1 MTIQKLGSFF
11 SAAPELRQV
20 YAQANHL
27 QLLQQVFRDH
37 LPAGMAMA
45 CGVSALR
52 QGVLTVH
59 ADNGAMALKLKQ
71 MAPALLRA
79 VQELD
84 ASILSVR
91 IIVQIEDRNQAR
103 KRNKPQLGT
112 TGCNILAEFAQNLQD
127 TPLKSA
133 ISRMAQRHKR

>member
-11 SAAPELRQV
+11 SVAPELQQV
-20 YAQANHL
+20 YIQANHL
-27 QLLQQVFRDH
+27 RLLQQVFRDH

-45 CGVSALR
+45 CGVSSIR

-71 MAPALLRA
+71 MAPTLLLPI
-79 VQELD
+79 QERD

-91 IIVQIEDRNQAR
+91 IIVQIKDRNQAR
-103 KRNKPQLGT
+103 KRNKPHLGAS
-112 TGCNILAEFAQNLQD
+112 GCNILAEFAQNLQD

-133 ISRMAQRHKR
+133 ISTMVQRHKR

>member
-11 SAAPELRQV
+11 SATPELRQTHM
-20 YAQANHL
+20 QANHL
-27 QLLQQVFRDH
+27 QLLQQVLRGH
-37 LPAGMAMA
+37 LPVSMAMA
-45 CGVSALR
+45 CSVGSLR

-71 MAPALLRA
+71 MAPTLLGA
-79 VQELD
+79 IQERD

-103 KRNKPQLGT
+103 KRNKPQLDAM
-112 TGCNILAEFAQNLQD
+112 GCNILAEFAQNLQD

-133 ISRMAQRHKR
+133 ISNMVQRHKR